1 MCCTMEVKIGRAL
14 VRGSDSH
21 PGNLFAL
28 RTHTRKQCRIYDIHA
43 LAYAGGKREIL
54 SHNSYAILTS
64 SACSNRDDSVS
75 ELGRMMWL
83 YASPVDEN
91 VASSTPVILAPTNGP
106 QAHRG
111 PSAVCHVRNKQ
122 VLYVC
127 MDVQPKTGLN

>member
-1 MCCTMEVKIGRAL
+1 VL
-14 VRGSDSH
+14 
-21 PGNLFAL
+21 LFEEAIHILEICL
-28 RTHTRKQCRIYDIHA
+28 RCKHTRKRCRIYDIHA

-75 ELGRMMWL
+75 EFGRMMWL